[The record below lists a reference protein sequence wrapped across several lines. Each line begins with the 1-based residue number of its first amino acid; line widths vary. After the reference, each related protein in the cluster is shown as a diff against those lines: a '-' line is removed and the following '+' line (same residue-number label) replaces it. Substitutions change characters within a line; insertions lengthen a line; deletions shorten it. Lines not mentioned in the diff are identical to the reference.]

1 MSRQFRKGFIGAF
14 QEYFKGRD
22 LPDLFVRIAAI
33 SCLAAALESKVWSYA
48 DGGQS
53 IVYPNLMVLLLS
65 PSGGGKSPPI
75 KLCHD
80 VWESIPSLRLGASDL
95 TSSAFQQELGDC
107 RKFNK
112 ETGDIYE
119 PIAIAAEEAVS
130 LFSQRYDRQLANNLI
145 KAYDNTSINAR
156 RTTRGKTDLA
166 APQVNLIVGI
176 QPELFGIIF
185 PDEAYTVGLM
195 RRMLL
200 LYSAEERYTTFFGA
214 VDQQVVL
221 KKAEWQKEMLLKMKV
236 DLESMLALHGPFTWD
251 LVAQKAFDEWWAED
265 YTRIIHPRLGR
276 PYSRHRKIHVTKLA
290 MCFSMSRDDLLHVT
304 LDDFVAARALLYEM
318 EKTLPQVF
326 AHVAQEN
333 ESIQIEATIDFV
345 KTYVKNTNTN
355 KIHESAL
362 ISYLYKRVQPHKVYQ
377 YIDILVGAR
386 ELTVLGNSALGGR
399 IFVVGQEP
407 TKKKK
412 KGKED

>member
-22 LPDLFVRIAAI
+22 LPDLFVRVAAI
-33 SCLAAALESKVWSYA
+33 SCLAAALESKVWSYV

-53 IVYPNLMVLLLS
+53 IVYPNLMILLLS

-95 TSSAFQQELGDC
+95 TGSAFQQELGDC
-107 RKFNK
+107 RKLNT
-112 ETGDIYE
+112 ETGEIYE
-119 PIAIAAEEAVS
+119 PVAIAAEEAVS
-130 LFSQRYDRQLANNLI
+130 LFSQGYDRQFVNNLV

-156 RTTRGKTDLA
+156 RTTRGKIDLC
-166 APQVNLIVGI
+166 APQVNMIVGV
-176 QPELFGIIF
+176 QPQVFGTIF

-195 RRMLL
+195 RRMLI
-200 LYSAEERYTTFFGA
+200 LYSDEEIYTTFFGSL
-214 VDQQVVL
+214 DQAKIL
-221 KKAEWQKEMLLKMKV
+221 KTAEWKKEMMLKMKV

-265 YTRIIHPRLGR
+265 YNRIIHPRLGR

-304 LDDFVAARALLYEM
+304 LDDFVEARDLLYEL
-318 EKTLPQVF
+318 ERTLPQVF

-362 ISYLYKRVQPHKVYQ
+362 VSYLYKRIQPYKVNQ
-377 YIDILVGAR
+377 YIDILIGAR
-386 ELTVLGNSALGGR
+386 ELVVLSNSGLGGR
-399 IFVVGQEP
+399 VFAVGQEP
-407 TKKKK
+407 TKRKKK
-412 KGKED
+412 KED